1 MEKNKAEAANFNLIS
16 IYNAER
22 RYKLD
27 NQNNQYFACGTT
39 CDMNVLNN
47 TLSTYISDANFRYGI
62 VLDAAEGFRATAT
75 RVGGNLCSGSVM
87 TITGANS
94 EVVKGCPVW

>member
-27 NQNNQYFACGTT
+27 NQNNQYFACGAT
-39 CDMNVLNN
+39 CNMNVLNN

-62 VLDAAEGFRATAT
+62 VLDAVEGFRATAT
-75 RVGGNLCSGSVM
+75 RVGGNLCPGSVM
-87 TITGANS
+87 TITGTNS